1 MRKLV
6 GTRLPK
12 FSAEQSDKLKKSY
25 DFLGVNY
32 YTANYASNAT
42 KSSSGT
48 LSYATDSQVT
58 ITSKLKNNSFFCFI
72 QNIIYNLSI
81 K

>member
-12 FSAEQSDKLKKSY
+12 FSVEQSDKLKKSY
-25 DFLGVNY
+25 DYLGVNY
-32 YTANYASNAT
+32 YTANYASNAPI
-42 KSSSGT
+42 SSSGT

-58 ITSKLKNNSFFCFI
+58 ITGKLKKNSFFVLFKTFFTIC
-72 QNIIYNLSI
+72 Q
-81 K
+81 